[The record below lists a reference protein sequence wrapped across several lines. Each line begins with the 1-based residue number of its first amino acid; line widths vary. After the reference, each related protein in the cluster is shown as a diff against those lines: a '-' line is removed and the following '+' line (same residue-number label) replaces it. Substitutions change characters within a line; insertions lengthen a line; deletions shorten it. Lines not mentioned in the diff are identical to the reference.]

1 MKGDGTMYPSAY
13 TAYKAALSN
22 ARRAAHAILEALDN
36 EQRKPE
42 REVNWGDVG
51 SLNHVQEE
59 LADILRFIRGEEE

>member
-1 MKGDGTMYPSAY
+1 MYPSAY
-13 TAYKAALSN
+13 TVYKARLRDAKQT
-22 ARRAAHAILEALDN
+22 AHAILEALDN

>member
-1 MKGDGTMYPSAY
+1 MYPSAY

-22 ARRAAHAILEALDN
+22 TRRAAHAILEALDN

-59 LADILRFIRGEEE
+59 LAEILRFIREGEE

>member
-1 MKGDGTMYPSAY
+1 ME
-13 TAYKAALSN
+13 YKAALRD
-22 ARRAAHAILEALDN
+22 AKQAAHAILEAMDN

-59 LADILRFIRGEEE
+59 LAEILRFIRGEEE